1 MHRHMNIHTQAHTHM
16 PIHTE
21 KHPLKKKERIKKGEE
36 EGNKGVRGRN
46 GRGRKKRKRKRV
58 ILFLIV
64 SFYFVL

>member
-16 PIHTE
+16 PIHNE

-36 EGNKGVRGRN
+36 EGNKGVRGR
-46 GRGRKKRKRKRV
+46 KKRKRKRV